1 MNANSI
7 LGDVP
12 RIYGQHG
19 LDLGKNNAEG
29 AAWAAYRPNLTT
41 YQVPSEITKTIGGG
55 ATGGATL
62 TAPTGGF
69 KERDLQ
75 IQFQRAYSPT
85 PRAPTRYIPPATGE
99 PQPDDD
105 KNSNGAVIGG
115 AIGGVAAVLIVAA
128 IAFIVFYRR
137 RKAQQ
142 QSPHDRKD
150 RPVSELPSGSAEH
163 LKSPSDYTPL
173 QSHLSPYGSP
183 PQDGSWNGWGH
194 PAPAY
199 PGQPPNNFTSDTKH
213 ASILQEPQELPAIEP
228 QELPAS
234 PYVPGVEKKTAAGA
248 AAQAQPPLN
257 IHPALKSSAT
267 AESAGLPSSP
277 KDMRKSP
284 SVRRSPQAESSK
296 SAERKTIIKHV

>member
-1 MNANSI
+1 
-7 LGDVP
+7 
-12 RIYGQHG
+12 
-19 LDLGKNNAEG
+19 LDLGKNNADG

-62 TAPTGGF
+62 IAPTGGF

-75 IQFQRAYSPT
+75 IQFQRTYSPT
-85 PRAPTRYIPPATGE
+85 PRAPTRYIPPATGAAQ
-99 PQPDDD
+99 PQED
-105 KNSNGAVIGG
+105 KKGNGAVIGG
-115 AIGGVAAVLIVAA
+115 AVGGVAAVLLVGA

-137 RKAQQ
+137 RRAQQ
-142 QSPHDRKD
+142 AQSPHDRKD
-150 RPVSELPSGSAEH
+150 RPVSELPTGSAEH

-199 PGQPPNNFTSDTKH
+199 PGQPPNNFSSDTKH

-234 PYVPGVEKKTAAGA
+234 PYIPGVEKKTAAA
-248 AAQAQPPLN
+248 SASTAQPPPD

-277 KDMRKSP
+277 KDMRRGP
-284 SVRRSPQAESSK
+284 SVRRSPGEGSS
-296 SAERKTIIKHV
+296 SRKTIIKHV